1 MIAPTVALAARI
13 LVVAVLAYAA
23 TVAIT
28 AWAVRSR
35 RINPFGAGPKL
46 VRRMSDPVV
55 RPLERRIVRMGGN
68 PQDATLW
75 LVGIAVVGGLLFITL
90 VNWLLGF
97 ALTVGA
103 LGRAGPRA
111 WGRYLVSGLF
121 SLVMMAL
128 IVRVVASWI
137 GISPYARWMRPFMVL
152 TNWIIDPIRRVI
164 PPVGMIDFTPMVAW
178 LVLWVARGLILGLI

>member
-46 VRRMSDPVV
+46 VRRMSDPIVH
-55 RPLERRIVRMGGN
+55 PLERRIVRMGGN

-90 VNWLLGF
+90 VNWLL
-97 ALTVGA
+97 AL
-103 LGRAGPRA
+103 P
-111 WGRYLVSGLF
+111 
-121 SLVMMAL
+121 
-128 IVRVVASWI
+128 
-137 GISPYARWMRPFMVL
+137 
-152 TNWIIDPIRRVI
+152 
-164 PPVGMIDFTPMVAW
+164 
-178 LVLWVARGLILGLI
+178 